1 MHCVRYRTVN
11 GGAGRKS
18 RFTLSRKKNKKA
30 GIAPGL
36 LLLLVFSFCFSQ
48 RRDSLYYC
56 CVYIIAHKTLLAHFN
71 FIERYILEF
80 VVTSATNILL
90 SYL

>member
-36 LLLLVFSFCFSQ
+36 LLLLVFSLVFI
-48 RRDSLYYC
+48 D
-56 CVYIIAHKTLLAHFN
+56 VIASITAVS
-71 FIERYILEF
+71 I
-80 VVTSATNILL
+80 
-90 SYL
+90 